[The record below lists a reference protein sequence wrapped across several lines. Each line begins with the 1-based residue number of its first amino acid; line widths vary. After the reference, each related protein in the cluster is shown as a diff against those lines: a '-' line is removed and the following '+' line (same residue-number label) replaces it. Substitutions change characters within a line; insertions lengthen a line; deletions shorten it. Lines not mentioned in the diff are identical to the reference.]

1 MPQLDIATYPS
12 QLFWLVVCFGLLY
25 LLLSRLALPRIAT
38 ALEER
43 RDRIADELDQA
54 AQLKRQSEKA
64 QAEYEAMLAA
74 GRERAQAIA
83 QETRHKLQQEAEE
96 QRNRLETELRARVT
110 DAEERIESARR
121 QAHGQLQAL
130 STELAGLILQRLTGD
145 SGHAGATRRRLEA
158 AVVTALQ
165 QHQRPQ

>member
-54 AQLKRQSEKA
+54 AQMKRQSEQA

-74 GRERAQAIA
+74 GRERAQAIT
-83 QETRHKLQQEAEE
+83 QEARHKLQQEAEE
-96 QRNRLETELRARVT
+96 QRNRLEAELRARVT
-110 DAEERIESARR
+110 DAEERIESSRR
-121 QAHGQLQAL
+121 QAHGQLQSL
-130 STELAGLILQRLTGD
+130 STELAALMLQRLTGEFKQD
-145 SGHAGATRRRLEA
+145 DATRRHLETSVA
-158 AVVTALQ
+158 AALRQSQ
-165 QHQRPQ
+165 QQ